1 MRFKERVYTFLE
13 SAGGGGMREEVL
25 RQVAELLAGELDG
38 ASDDLDSLEGQVLQV
53 MRRVGR
59 ATLQRKL
66 EGKKRATRAAG
77 SPADAAAKR
86 GS

>member
-1 MRFKERVYTFLE
+1 MNRRGV
-13 SAGGGGMREEVL
+13 GMREEVL

-38 ASDDLDSLEGQVLQV
+38 AADDLDSLEGEVLQV

-66 EGKKRATRAAG
+66 EEKKGGTEAAE
-77 SPADAAAKR
+77 SRADAGGRR